1 MGKIVCIGECIMD
14 LLPLKAGGS
23 EYVAKAGGA
32 PANVAACV
40 ARLGGDGCYMGKLS
54 EDGFSELI
62 ASKLVDA
69 GVSLRYAV
77 RDAAYPTAIAL
88 VTLTPDGDRSF
99 TFYRKETADLMFSPE
114 DVPDDFA
121 KRGDILHFCSVGLVE
136 SPLKRAH
143 EKAVRLAR
151 AAGAYVSFDVN
162 LRPALYSSEAACVEA
177 VNAFLPYADIVKVTD
192 DELAI
197 LTGERDE
204 VAGVGKLLRR
214 AESAAVVFVTKGEK
228 GATVHDREG
237 GSVSVPAAK
246 VKVADTTGAGDC
258 FIGSVLFLVSRDGFG
273 KRAEDYLPHLKF
285 ASAACGIVCSKKG
298 AIESMPTYDEVMKNV

>member
-1 MGKIVCIGECIMD
+1 M
-14 LLPLKAGGS
+14 
-23 EYVAKAGGA
+23 
-32 PANVAACV
+32 
-40 ARLGGDGCYMGKLS
+40 
-54 EDGFSELI
+54 
-62 ASKLVDA
+62 
-69 GVSLRYAV
+69 

-151 AAGAYVSFDVN
+151 EAGAYVSFDVN

-204 VAGVGKLLRR
+204 VAGV
-214 AESAAVVFVTKGEK
+214 
-228 GATVHDREG
+228 VHDREG